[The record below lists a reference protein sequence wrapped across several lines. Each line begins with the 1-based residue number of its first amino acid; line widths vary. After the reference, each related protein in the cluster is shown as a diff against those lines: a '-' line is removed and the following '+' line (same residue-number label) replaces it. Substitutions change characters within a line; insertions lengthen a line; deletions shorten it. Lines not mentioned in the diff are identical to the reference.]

1 MRHTGRQYQHPTI
14 ADCSQASRRHARPT
28 STASERTSLGTLLRI
43 PPWMASLNGG
53 LVRNQQCIVDSLAM
67 PSVCA
72 FTTSRPLLP
81 DVTNR
86 HAGPGCRPADRH
98 MLDRWQSVAAVDDLV
113 ESVVSLLE
121 RHDALN
127 NTWII
132 VTSVRSSDTP
142 EHKPTY

>member
-1 MRHTGRQYQHPTI
+1 
-14 ADCSQASRRHARPT
+14 
-28 STASERTSLGTLLRI
+28 
-43 PPWMASLNGG
+43 
-53 LVRNQQCIVDSLAM
+53 
-67 PSVCA
+67 
-72 FTTSRPLLP
+72 
-81 DVTNR
+81 
-86 HAGPGCRPADRH
+86 